1 MLYFSKI
8 YRILFCW
15 NFKLLNAKLKTGI
28 FLLDWQGA
36 PKLRGRSALR
46 SVFGRSCCSKTA
58 PQSFADRRGTGCKPR
73 RCGNTAQ
80 SLRRAAYLW
89 QGVKGDLPPYEQPP
103 CIYRRY
109 ARPVKNSL
117 LHSPQSDAS
126 VRSNP
131 SSMIEGF
138 SSAICARQKRRRFCY
153 TRTHFFLGW
162 SFGVLDFVK

>member
-1 MLYFSKI
+1 MLDFF
-8 YRILFCW
+8 RFFALNFVEILRGLTP
-15 NFKLLNAKLKTGI
+15 NLKGNS

-58 PQSFADRRGTGCKPR
+58 PQSFADRRGMGCKPH
-73 RCGNTAQ
+73 RCGNTAK

>member
-1 MLYFSKI
+1 MLDFFI
-8 YRILFCW
+8 FFCVEFCW
-15 NFKLLNAKLKTGI
+15 NFAWLNAKLKTGT

-109 ARPVKNSL
+109 ARPIKNSL